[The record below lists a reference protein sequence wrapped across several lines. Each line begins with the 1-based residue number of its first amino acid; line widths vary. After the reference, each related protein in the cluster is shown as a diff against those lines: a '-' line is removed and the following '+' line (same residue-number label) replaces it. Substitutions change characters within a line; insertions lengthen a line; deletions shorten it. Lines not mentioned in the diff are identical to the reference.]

1 LFLLERSLKCYFSL
15 QASFLQLF
23 PVEVAN
29 ERVRQLDDLV
39 TKFAGFDRKYIV
51 TGQTYTRKSDTA
63 IVSALASLGATAT
76 KICTDIRLLAH
87 DKEIEEPFE
96 SNQIGE
102 TF

>member
-1 LFLLERSLKCYFSL
+1 M
-15 QASFLQLF
+15 
-23 PVEVAN
+23 
-29 ERVRQLDDLV
+29 V

-102 TF
+102 TFWKVLDVHNISLGLVNVYD